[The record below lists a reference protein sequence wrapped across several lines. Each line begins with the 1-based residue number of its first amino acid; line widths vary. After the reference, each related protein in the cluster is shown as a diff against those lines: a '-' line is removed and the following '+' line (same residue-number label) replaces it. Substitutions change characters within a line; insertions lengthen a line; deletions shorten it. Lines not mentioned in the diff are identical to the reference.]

1 MENHPLDITPTQ
13 KATIQT
19 SFKLLENVWGE
30 AAALFYRRLFEL
42 DPALR
47 PLFKVAISEQERKF
61 MDMLRIMVFGLD
73 YPDQLIPALQLL
85 GERHTAYGVQ
95 TAHYRTVE
103 TALLW
108 MLEQGLEDQFTPE
121 MKAAWELVYARLVE
135 IMLNVPAK

>member
-1 MENHPLDITPTQ
+1 MANFPLDIPTDQ
-13 KATIQT
+13 KITVQD
-19 SFKLLENVWGE
+19 SFRLLENFWGE

-42 DPALR
+42 DPTLR
-47 PLFKVAISEQERKF
+47 PLFKVSIHEQEKKF

-85 GERHTAYGVQ
+85 GERHASYGVQ
-95 TAHYRTVE
+95 PENYGTVE

-108 MLEQGLEDQFTPE
+108 MLDQGLEDQFTPE
-121 MKAAWELVYARLVE
+121 MKAAWEAVYTRLVE

>member
-1 MENHPLDITPTQ
+1 MENHPLDITPAQ

-47 PLFKVAISEQERKF
+47 PLFKVAIAEQERKF

-85 GERHTAYGVQ
+85 GERHTAYGVKP
-95 TAHYRTVE
+95 AHYQTVE